1 MNITNEDW
9 IEYRNNATKYLKQNS
24 QYATCKAVQYAID
37 KQMGL
42 ALSVLPYFY
51 GETYYCPSCGKY
63 IGSNHSDLQD
73 VNFCS
78 NCGQK
83 IKTMA
88 TLQGNEIVRDATK
101 EEQESVNR
109 YIESISKPTDI
120 NFFDLLDGKDIKME
134 DYIRTKA
141 DEMINSF
148 KQNCIK
154 KGISF
159 SKENES
165 FMRTGILY
173 GISLASMVLSQLP
186 GDITL
191 PDNE

>member
-1 MNITNEDW
+1 M
-9 IEYRNNATKYLKQNS
+9 
-24 QYATCKAVQYAID
+24 
-37 KQMGL
+37 
-42 ALSVLPYFY
+42 
-51 GETYYCPSCGKY
+51 
-63 IGSNHSDLQD
+63 
-73 VNFCS
+73 
-78 NCGQK
+78 
-83 IKTMA
+83 
-88 TLQGNEIVRDATK
+88 RDATK

-120 NFFDLLDGKDIKME
+120 NFFDLLDGKDVKME

-148 KQNCIK
+148 KQGCIK

-159 SKENES
+159 SKENET
-165 FMRTGILY
+165 FMRTGISY
-173 GISLASMVLSQLP
+173 GISLASMALSQLP